1 MKNDEVNRVCPNTQD
16 YVKAFEAIKEHLSHD
31 QRRLIFAH
39 VASPELTAS
48 IDELYEHT
56 ECVSVEEAEKQYAL
70 IGRALSAHLEFRF
83 PPEENIPDRL
93 QLILALATP
102 LYWTGGSVREWKLR
116 TEVINALTH
125 AKL

>member
-1 MKNDEVNRVCPNTQD
+1 MKDDKVNRECPDTQD
-16 YVKAFEAIKEHLSHD
+16 YVKAFEAIKEDLSHD

-48 IDELYEHT
+48 IDELNEHT
-56 ECVSVEEAEKQYAL
+56 ECETVEEAERQYAL
-70 IGRALSAHLEFRF
+70 IGRALAAQLEFRF
-83 PPEENIPDRL
+83 APEENVPERL
-93 QLILALATP
+93 QPILAIATP